1 MKVMTLH
8 GWFSA
13 QCICYLRYIGIFFWV
28 FVCACASVPR
38 RTPVPDVTPEQF
50 SVVGEVNLDG
60 QWWLSFGDDHLNAL
74 MDQALENNPGLLAT
88 YERLA
93 QAKAVAKKDGAA
105 QFPSLDGRVEADRT
119 TRRTAGVT
127 TSTNEWSAGVTASY
141 ELDLWGRV
149 RSTAQAARLDVM
161 ASEMDLRAAGMTLSA
176 SVANTWYQ
184 LVEQQAQVDLL
195 ASQVAIN
202 EQIQELVSLRFKR
215 GLVRA
220 ADVLRQRQFVESTR
234 GQMALAQSRKA
245 VLAHQ
250 LAILLGQPPLSVV
263 ADSTAELIVLPP
275 LPKVGMPADLI
286 QRRPDIQAA
295 FYDVMAAD
303 KRVASA
309 VADRFPRLS
318 LSGQATSSSG
328 SVSGLFEDWV
338 FNLSANL
345 VGPLIDGGRRRAEVA
360 RTRAIVSERLQV
372 YGQTVLASLAEV
384 ENALVQEAQ
393 QKVYL
398 ESLEKQLVLSEQVI
412 LRARDNYTSGG
423 ADYLRVLD
431 ALQTHQQLERSYLI
445 AKREWIAYRIALCRA
460 LGGGWEMTRQEQAKI
475 DLEAE
480 IGN

>member
-1 MKVMTLH
+1 MNKL
-8 GWFSA
+8 SA
-13 QCICYLRYIGIFFWV
+13 FRHIWIMLLIFV
-28 FVCACASVPR
+28 SACASVPR
-38 RTPVPDVTPEQF
+38 RTPVPNVTPDQF
-50 SVVGEVNLDG
+50 SVSGEETLEG
-60 QWWLSFGDDHLNAL
+60 QWWLSFGDDQLNVL
-74 MDQALENNPGLLAT
+74 MDQALKKNPGLLAT

-105 QFPSLDGRVEADRT
+105 QFPELNGRVEADRT

-195 ASQVAIN
+195 VSQVAIN

-234 GQMALAQSRKA
+234 GQMALARSRKA
-245 VLAHQ
+245 VLMHQ

-263 ADSTAELIVLPP
+263 ADSMAQLIVLSP
-275 LPKVGMPADLI
+275 LPQVGVPADLI

-360 RTRAIVSERLQV
+360 RTRAIVNERLHI
-372 YGQTVLASLAEV
+372 YGQVVLASLADV
-384 ENALVQEAQ
+384 ENALVQETE

-460 LGGGWEMTRQEQAKI
+460 LGGGWEMKRQEQAKI